1 MKNNIIHAN
10 NILNISRLI
19 ELIFVN
25 INLFKNDDPAG
36 EAFVYYDHDNLTE
49 YNTGSV
55 KFDVEIR

>member
-1 MKNNIIHAN
+1 M
-10 NILNISRLI
+10 LNISRLI